1 MKTSNYVIYF
11 HIPETDEF
19 YLVHGYTGAV
29 DLASPEAIG
38 YLLDRVDPNH
48 TWHTKD
54 LDIVREALG
63 GRELKPISEDTIKML
78 KSRGYLTEMSS
89 VEELGYVEKL
99 AGFLHN
105 RNIKHSRPSFMFVP
119 VYECNLRCP
128 YCFET
133 DTRVELGK
141 LKILQNVMTEKM
153 VDAAFT
159 SMDVLLR
166 ERGGPGPE
174 GSEKGN
180 ITLYGGEPLM
190 LETLPIVEYIVRK
203 GLEENYRFGA
213 ITNAVDLNHFL
224 HLLGPDKIGFLQI
237 TLDGPREAHNKKRIG
252 PRYRHGT
259 YDEIIA
265 NMKLALKTGVHI
277 SVRFHVDYTNISQ
290 VKELIEDL
298 ENEGFQNKE
307 NFDVYTYPIHGFHR
321 GKSTPEYPLM
331 AVHQMHREIHA
342 VLPDLPM
349 LGVRSPEHTGRAS
362 EQGKQGRQ
370 LNVLI
375 SDEGITAKLRAY
387 VKDKLPGLYANGME
401 PCAATMGLYIFDS
414 LWRIYTCWD
423 SVGMPGHETG
433 TYSADGPVLN
443 VKNDEWL
450 SRSPA
455 TISECK
461 ECKYALFHFGG
472 CASLPV
478 GSGNSIFS
486 PACYEFQD
494 SFLYAGQA
502 LFRRGLDEMLKI
514 SGPEAEARPRP
525 PGANYGEVTH

>member
-29 DLASPEAIG
+29 DLASPEAVG

-54 LDIVREALG
+54 LDVVRAALS
-63 GRELKPISEDTIKML
+63 GRALEPISDDTVNTL

-89 VEELGYVEKL
+89 PDELGYVEKL

-105 RNIKHSRPSFMFVP
+105 RNIKHSNPNFMFVP

-128 YCFET
+128 YCFES
-133 DTRVELGK
+133 DTRVQLGK

-159 SMDVLLR
+159 SMDMILR
-166 ERGGPGPE
+166 ERAGPE
-174 GSEKGN
+174 TGERAY

-190 LETLPIVEYIVRK
+190 LETLPIVEYIVNK
-203 GLEENYRFGA
+203 GIAEKYGFGA
-213 ITNAVDLNHFL
+213 ITNAVDLEHFL
-224 HLLGPDKIGFLQI
+224 HLLGPGKIAFLQI

-252 PRYRHGT
+252 PRHKEGT
-259 YDEIIA
+259 YDKIIA
-265 NMKLALKTGVHI
+265 NMKEALKTGVRI

-290 VKELIEDL
+290 TKELIDDL
-298 ENEGFQNKE
+298 EKEGFQNQE
-307 NFDVYTYPIHGFHR
+307 HFDVYTYPIHGFHR
-321 GKSTPEYPLM
+321 GKSNPEYPLM
-331 AVHQMHREIHA
+331 AIHQMQKA
-342 VLPDLPM
+342 LDPVLPGLPT
-349 LGVRSPEHTGRAS
+349 LGQRGSELVRAD
-362 EQGKQGRQ
+362 QNGKGRQ
-370 LNVLI
+370 LKVLV
-375 SDEGITAKLRAY
+375 SDEGITTKLRAY

-401 PCAATMGLYIFDS
+401 PCAATIGLYIFDS

-423 SVGMPGHETG
+423 TVGIPGHETG
-433 TYSADGPVLN
+433 TYSAEGPVLN
-443 VKNDEWL
+443 TANDDWL

-455 TISECK
+455 TINECK
-461 ECKYALFHFGG
+461 ECKYAFFHFGG
-472 CASLPV
+472 CASLPI
-478 GSGNSIFS
+478 GADKGIFA

-494 SFLYAGQA
+494 NFLYAGQS
-502 LFRRGLDEMLKI
+502 LFRRGLDEVLKM
-514 SGPEAEARPRP
+514 SAPDESLPQQL
-525 PGANYGEVTH
+525 GANYGEVAH

>member
-38 YLLDRVDPNH
+38 YLLDRVDPSH

-54 LDIVREALG
+54 LGIVREAIEGRTLG
-63 GRELKPISEDTIKML
+63 PISDDTIDML

-89 VEELGYVEKL
+89 AEELRYVEKL

-105 RNIKHSRPSFMFVP
+105 RNIKHSRPNFMIVP

-159 SMDVLLR
+159 SMDVILKQR
-166 ERGGPGPE
+166 SGPE
-174 GSEKGN
+174 GAEKAY

-190 LETLPIVEYIVRK
+190 LETLPMVEYIVRK
-203 GLEENYRFGA
+203 GLDENYRFGA
-213 ITNAVDLNHFL
+213 ITNAVDLDHFL
-224 HLLGPDKIGFLQI
+224 HLLGPEKIGFLQI

-252 PRYRHGT
+252 PRHRQGT
-259 YDEIIA
+259 YDRIIA
-265 NMKLALKTGVHI
+265 NMKSALKTGVRI

-290 VKELIEDL
+290 VKELIDDL
-298 ENEGFQNKE
+298 ENEGFQQSE

-321 GKSTPEYPLM
+321 GKSTPQYPLM
-331 AVHQMHREIHA
+331 AIHQMQRELNP
-342 VLPDLPM
+342 VLPGLPT
-349 LGVRSPEHTGRAS
+349 LGQRGSEYTGRDS
-362 EQGKQGRQ
+362 EGGNGRK
-370 LNVLI
+370 LKVMV
-375 SDEGITAKLRAY
+375 SDEGIQSKLRAY

-401 PCAATMGLYIFDS
+401 PCAATIGLYIFDS

-423 SVGMPGHETG
+423 TVGIAGHETG
-433 TYSADGPVLN
+433 TYSPGGPVLN
-443 VKNDEWL
+443 TMNDDWL
-450 SRSPA
+450 QRSPA
-455 TISECK
+455 TIDECK
-461 ECKYALFHFGG
+461 QCKYAFFHFGG
-472 CASLPV
+472 CASLPI
-478 GSGNSIFS
+478 GADKSIFA

-494 SFLYAGQA
+494 NFLYAGQSF
-502 LFRRGLDEMLKI
+502 FRRGLDDVLQM
-514 SGPEAEARPRP
+514 SGPETETQPQP
-525 PGANYGEVTH
+525 LGVNYGEAAH